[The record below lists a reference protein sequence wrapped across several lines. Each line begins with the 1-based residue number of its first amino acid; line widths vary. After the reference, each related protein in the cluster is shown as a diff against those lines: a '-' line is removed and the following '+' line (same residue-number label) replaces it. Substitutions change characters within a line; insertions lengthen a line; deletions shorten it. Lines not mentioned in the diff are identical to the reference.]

1 MLTKLM
7 LIRFISLFLLA
18 IVPIIAQS
26 SLQASI
32 DELLAEA
39 EQALAKDRLTSPID
53 DNAFDRYQAVLL
65 LDKGNERAAMG
76 IRNIVERYMA
86 MSQSKLK
93 RGDFNAARKLLV
105 IVVKINGENAMT
117 RQQTEAIQ
125 SAELKWRQSLLALSK
140 NDKKPVAPIPRDQ
153 TIFHLDPRSLS
164 KRSRFIIDQLF
175 ALGLRVQETREY
187 VLIYARND
195 AEGRWIY
202 QQMRKASNGYR
213 MRGNIKRHKKPRVV
227 LEPPLES

>member
-140 NDKKPVAPIPRDQ
+140 NDKTVFLNCQ
-153 TIFHLDPRSLS
+153 
-164 KRSRFIIDQLF
+164 
-175 ALGLRVQETREY
+175 
-187 VLIYARND
+187 N
-195 AEGRWIY
+195 
-202 QQMRKASNGYR
+202 
-213 MRGNIKRHKKPRVV
+213 
-227 LEPPLES
+227 